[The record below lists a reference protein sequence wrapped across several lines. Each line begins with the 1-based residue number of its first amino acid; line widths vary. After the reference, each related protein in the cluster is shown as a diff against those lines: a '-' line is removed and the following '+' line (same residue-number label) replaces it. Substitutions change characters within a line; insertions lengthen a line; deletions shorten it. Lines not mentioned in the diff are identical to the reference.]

1 MKVFKGTSANGGIAI
16 GRIKVFKNR
25 ELKIDK
31 RYSGDRAKE
40 IEKLLSGIE
49 IAKQEL
55 ESLYDKAF
63 EAVGEDK
70 ARIFEVHKMM
80 LEDFEYLDRI
90 NKYIKEDGCTAEYAV
105 ELTKGELYKVFDLI
119 DDPYMKERAKDIKDI
134 SDRLI
139 RVILDKSSD
148 IMTGDEKLI
157 IYAEDLLPS
166 ETISLD
172 KDKVLAI
179 VTVKGSTQSHTAI
192 LARTMNIPSIVNID
206 GDFEDFDMKTGI
218 VDAYKGEFIV
228 DPDEKT
234 LMELESV
241 LEKEREKKEYLRT
254 LLNEEAVSKD
264 GTRIKIY
271 ANIGSPQDVDKAL
284 ENGAE
289 GIGLFRTEFLYLGK
303 DELPKEEEQFLQY
316 KHVLEKMGD
325 KEVIIRT
332 FDIGADKKVDYLN
345 LPEEENPALGYRAIR
360 ICLDR
365 TDLFKEQIRAI
376 LRASVYGHAKIM
388 LPMINDLW
396 EVKKAK
402 QIIEEVK
409 LELEENKISYD
420 RDIKI
425 GIMIETPAAALIS
438 DILADEVSFFSIGT
452 NDLTQY
458 TLAVDR
464 QNMKINNHRDIHHM
478 AVKKLIEM
486 TIKNAHGKN
495 IEVGV
500 CGELGADV
508 EMSEFFIKNRIDEL
522 SVNPGNILELKDRIR
537 KL

>member
-63 EAVGEDK
+63 EAVGDDK

-105 ELTKGELYKVFDLI
+105 ELTKGELYKVFDSI

-218 VDAYKGEFIV
+218 VDAYRGEFIV

-254 LLNEEAVSKD
+254 LLNEEAISKD

-376 LRASVYGHAKIM
+376 LRASVYGHTKIM

-409 LELEENKISYD
+409 LELEENKISYN

-508 EMSEFFIKNRIDEL
+508 EMSEFFVKNRIDEL